1 MPTYAECKVL
11 KQCMKCNN
19 EPCQSAL
26 AECKGIKGYALSL
39 EFELEENINQEHC
52 TMMLNYLC
60 ANENKE

>member
-1 MPTYAECKVL
+1 MSK
-11 KQCMKCNN
+11 
-19 EPCQSAL
+19 
-26 AECKGIKGYALSL
+26 CKGMKGYALSL